1 MMLQAIMGTPLLAW
15 LTRSLAAGGVGRFFL
30 VCHERFLSEARQCFP
45 GDCDL
50 SCAKLEE
57 TADQLHVF
65 LSTADEQEE
74 DVIVVTGPAV
84 IDPFAVD
91 EDSFSGAPVE
101 SGVSAVSRQALMD
114 ALDDTFIFTDFL
126 KDHGVPYTDRD
137 GVYAVCS
144 MQQLAEWQPLLSR
157 GVLYNLAAAGVS
169 IWDYNN
175 TYVEPTVFVGAGTE
189 LLPGTV
195 LRGTTSIADGCT
207 IGPNSYLEN
216 VKVGEGTKVNASQ
229 VYDSEIGS
237 DTTVGPFAYVRPGSR
252 IGKVFLSA

>member
-91 EDSFSGAPVE
+91 EDSFSGAR
-101 SGVSAVSRQALMD
+101 SR
-114 ALDDTFIFTDFL
+114 
-126 KDHGVPYTDRD
+126 
-137 GVYAVCS
+137 
-144 MQQLAEWQPLLSR
+144 
-157 GVLYNLAAAGVS
+157 AA
-169 IWDYNN
+169 
-175 TYVEPTVFVGAGTE
+175 
-189 LLPGTV
+189 
-195 LRGTTSIADGCT
+195 
-207 IGPNSYLEN
+207 
-216 VKVGEGTKVNASQ
+216 
-229 VYDSEIGS
+229 
-237 DTTVGPFAYVRPGSR
+237 
-252 IGKVFLSA
+252 